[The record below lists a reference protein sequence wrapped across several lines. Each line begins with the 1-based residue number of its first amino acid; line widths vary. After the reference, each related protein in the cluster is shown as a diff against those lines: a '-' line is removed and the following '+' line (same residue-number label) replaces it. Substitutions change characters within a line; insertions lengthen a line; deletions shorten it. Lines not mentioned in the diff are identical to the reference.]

1 MWCMV
6 TILTVVLGIG
16 EAVNNPVDKFRFTMT
31 FSINSIFS
39 VVLILLYNIATGKY
53 GKDRAEFEKKW
64 GALNYGG
71 KFVHPKSISDVAEAM
86 VRNNGGAGNCLRYLD
101 KRTRCNWNH
110 YFYLEGM
117 GKRQRVSPMLQK
129 LVNTLCCCACVG
141 DTLDKHYMNRY
152 DGVDTH
158 YPYHMSTK
166 RMLYP
171 GINMESIPPPVPDD
185 EKGEA
190 AGVITSQPSAD
201 VRVDDKAVTKE
212 SMIEEKEKETEL
224 SPDQVNSNAT
234 AARLDRLLR
243 SPSILSPVQN
253 TPSEFGEL

>member
-1 MWCMV
+1 M
-6 TILTVVLGIG
+6 
-16 EAVNNPVDKFRFTMT
+16 
-31 FSINSIFS
+31 
-39 VVLILLYNIATGKY
+39 
-53 GKDRAEFEKKW
+53 
-64 GALNYGG
+64 
-71 KFVHPKSISDVAEAM
+71 HPKSISDVAEAM

-185 EKGEA
+185 ETGEA
-190 AGVITSQPSAD
+190 AGVVTSQPSAD
-201 VRVDDKAVTKE
+201 VHVDDKTVAKE
-212 SMIEEKEKETEL
+212 SMIEEEEEEKEKEKEPETETETEL

-243 SPSILSPVQN
+243 SPSILSPLQN
-253 TPSEFGEL
+253 TPSEFGDL